1 MGEKKKTREN
11 SIKMAKSLRSKWK
24 RKMKAE
30 KRVKYGE
37 REDKRLIKMLEAAE
51 ELKKQDGQDAVMMT
65 NEPKEAVITEEG
77 DSMDTS
83 VKPKYN
89 SKTMKD
95 EHGNYPAWMSMRRIQ
110 KTKKKAAT
118 PHTTPHTHHTHT
130 HTCTSTPGNTCT
142 SM

>member
-1 MGEKKKTREN
+1 
-11 SIKMAKSLRSKWK
+11 
-24 RKMKAE
+24 MKAE

-77 DSMDTS
+77 DTMDTT

-95 EHGNYPAWMSMRRIQ
+95 EHGNYPVWMGKRQIAKIKSKKNKTTKHVEGKVVKQ
-110 KTKKKAAT
+110 KGVVRKKRF
-118 PHTTPHTHHTHT
+118 
-130 HTCTSTPGNTCT
+130 
-142 SM
+142 

>member
-1 MGEKKKTREN
+1 
-11 SIKMAKSLRSKWK
+11 MAKSLRSKWK

-65 NEPKEAVITEEG
+65 NEPKVAVITEEG

-110 KTKKKAAT
+110 KTKKKSAKKSGSKGKVT
-118 PHTTPHTHHTHT
+118 KRKK
-130 HTCTSTPGNTCT
+130 
-142 SM
+142 